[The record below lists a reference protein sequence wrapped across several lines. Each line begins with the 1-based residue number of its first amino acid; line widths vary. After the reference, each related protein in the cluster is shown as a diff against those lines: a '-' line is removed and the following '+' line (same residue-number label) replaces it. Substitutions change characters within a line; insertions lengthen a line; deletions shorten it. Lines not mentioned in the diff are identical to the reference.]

1 MVYMVHHIL
10 TLPEITAMMG
20 HQSDSQKKLFC
31 YRANLEDR
39 IPDDHP
45 LRRIR
50 AHIDFDFIYDEVK
63 DRYGIRGNVSVPP
76 PVILKMLLL
85 LILYNVRSERELMK
99 TIPLRL
105 DWLWFLEYDL
115 ESEIPNHS
123 VLSKA
128 RRRWGR
134 DAFKSFFE
142 RIVWQCVDAGLVDGS
157 KLFADSSLIQTDA
170 SNNSVVSRTNLQ
182 QSFHILETRLDE
194 QEKPEQP
201 HDDDPGDH
209 ENDHR
214 YSEVNRKLQS
224 TTDPDASVVRQGR
237 GAPKLTYKVHRAV
250 DERAEIITATEV
262 TPGSIN
268 EAHRLSSLID
278 THQKNTDMSVKTM
291 IADTKYGTAENYLD
305 CHDRHIQAHIPDLNA
320 CLEGKGRRKD
330 IFPEDAFVYDPAT
343 DTYRCPGN
351 QVLTRRKHK
360 KKRKAFEYGV
370 SARTCRNCPL
380 HDQCTKSKTGRTIKR
395 HIRQD
400 ILTHMRRNA
409 QSSGSKK
416 DIKTRQHLM
425 ERSFARATRYG
436 FKRARWR
443 RLWRVAI
450 QEYLTAAVQNMMIL
464 LRHVKEPKITLGMI
478 TPPVLSGIQ
487 STSCKLLNRVRTGQ
501 IFLRPHRMVSV
512 IVMTSYAKT

>member
-1 MVYMVHHIL
+1 
-10 TLPEITAMMG
+10 MMG

-31 YRANLEDR
+31 YHANLEDR
-39 IPDDHP
+39 IPDDHI
-45 LRRIR
+45 LRKIR
-50 AHIDFDFIYDEVK
+50 EHIDFDFIYDEVK
-63 DRYGIRGNVSVPP
+63 DRYGTRGNVSVPP

-134 DAFKSFFE
+134 EAFKSFFE
-142 RIVWQCVDAGLVDGS
+142 RIVWQCVEAGLVDGS
-157 KLFADSSLIQTDA
+157 KLFADSSLIQADA
-170 SNNSVVSRTNLQ
+170 SNNSVVSRETLN
-182 QSFHILETRLDE
+182 QSFSILETRLDE
-194 QEKPEQP
+194 QEQPAQP
-201 HDDDPGDH
+201 HDEDAPGDH

-214 YSEVNRKLQS
+214 YSTVNRKLQS

-278 THQKNTDMSVKTM
+278 IHQKNTEILVETVV
-291 IADTKYGTAENYLD
+291 ADTKYGTVENYLD
-305 CHDRHIQAHIPDLNA
+305 CHDRHIEAHIPDLNA
-320 CLEGKGRRKD
+320 CQDGKGRRKD
-330 IFPEDAFVYDPAT
+330 IFPEDAFIYDPAT

-351 QVLTRRKHK
+351 QVLRRRKHK
-360 KKRKAFEYGV
+360 KKRKTFEYGI
-370 SARTCRNCPL
+370 SIRLCRNCPL
-380 HDQCTKSKTGRTIKR
+380 RDQCTNSKTGRTVKR
-395 HIRQD
+395 HIRHD
-400 ILTHMRRNA
+400 DLTHMRRNA
-409 QSSGSKK
+409 QSSRSKS
-416 DIKTRQHLM
+416 DVKTRQHLM

-436 FKRARWR
+436 YKRARWR
-443 RLWRVAI
+443 NLWRVEI

-464 LRHVKEPKITLGMI
+464 LRHVKEPKTALGI
-478 TPPVLSGIQ
+478 TPPVLSGIR
-487 STSCKLLNRVRTGQ
+487 SAYCKLLHWVQTGIAAFVLSASCRV
-501 IFLRPHRMVSV
+501 
-512 IVMTSYAKT
+512 SYC